1 MTTQQ
6 LEEMTSLD
14 QTCAEIRQENAE
26 LRQTIAEMRNTLELI
41 YKANSLGK
49 TTKIADM
56 IYPYFKR

>member
-6 LEEMTSLD
+6 IEEMTSLD
-14 QTCAEIRQENAE
+14 QTCAEVRAENAE

-49 TTKIADM
+49 TTKISDM
-56 IYPYFKR
+56 IYPYFRR